1 MARLGLAAG
10 LIGFGAVVF
19 LGVRQRVEPVAA
31 RGVDRADP
39 DAVIEIQN
47 AEITQSA
54 GELDDYTLMAEHQ
67 LTYEDGSSKFDGGFR
82 LKVSAQTDRDSF
94 EVTGQEAQVDGSES
108 IVTVIGDVR
117 LAVADGLGARTAR
130 ATYARTQATVR
141 MPGPTTLT
149 RQGVDA
155 SGRDVVYERDRS
167 FVTLGQAAHVRL
179 TGEATQADI
188 DIWSAHAR
196 LAHTDGYMYFDGG
209 SEAATGSYLLIAD
222 NTTVRFGEDE
232 TALEALVLRGNAS
245 IRSTEPTSGGLQEMR
260 ADEMKLTFDETT
272 RALER
277 VVLTGAA
284 AIELVGLDD
293 AEGARV
299 RAPSIGISIA
309 SDGVSVTGL
318 QARRGVTIEFPPT
331 TDGIRQEITASR
343 FESRGTGLDSVAFDR
358 QVQYR
363 EWPARTDAS
372 GSSGRVIRADRL
384 VAGVEP
390 GLSVLLAARFRWNV
404 RFEDGSRTATAD
416 DAVYDAAAGFLTL
429 NTRTGA
435 RRPTV
440 NDETSRIDAKDMTLS
455 LDDST
460 IEATGDVRSEM
471 VAGDGATGNT
481 LPALLDPEQPVF
493 ATAAGLRYD
502 PDAGRMEFTDGARLW
517 QGETSFEGDTL
528 ALDVETG
535 GLTASGGVNTRLQ
548 LMRVN
553 ETTGESDVSL
563 TRAEADAFAYDD
575 AARHVLYDG
584 NAVFL
589 SDTGDM
595 QAERIEFFLE
605 DDGRTLNRLEVTE
618 EVTLR
623 LDGRWATGRRLVY
636 YEAEGRYEMEGTP
649 VEIVEEIEPE
659 EPTADTPPSAPETP
673 PPPPTCTT
681 TRGRALTFYR
691 SGDILSIDGREDVRT
706 QSSSGVCEPVTF

>member
-31 RGVDRADP
+31 RGVDRSDP
-39 DAVIEIQN
+39 ESVIETTN

-54 GELDDYTLMAEHQ
+54 GELHDYTLTAGRQM
-67 LTYEDGSSKFDGGFR
+67 TYDDGSSKSVEGVELEVAEQADRESFVLTGR
-82 LKVSAQTDRDSF
+82 EAQTDGNESN
-94 EVTGQEAQVDGSES
+94 VTA
-108 IVTVIGDVR
+108 IGDVR
-117 LAVADGLGARTAR
+117 LTVADGLGAHTER
-130 ATYARTQATVR
+130 ATYARTQATVH

-149 RQGVDA
+149 RQGVNA

-209 SEAATGSYLLIAD
+209 STVTTGSYRLDAD
-222 NTTVRFGEDE
+222 DVTVRFGEDE
-232 TALEALVLRGNAS
+232 TALEGLELRGNAS
-245 IRSTEPTSGGLQEMR
+245 IRSMEPTSGGLQEMR
-260 ADEMKLTFDETT
+260 ADEMNLAFDETT
-272 RALER
+272 RTLER
-277 VVLTGAA
+277 VVLAGAA
-284 AIELVGLDD
+284 VIELVGRDD

-299 RAPSIGISIA
+299 RAPSIDVSIA
-309 SDGVSVTGL
+309 SDGVNVTGL
-318 QARRGVTIEFPPT
+318 QARRGVTLEFPPT
-331 TDGIRQEITASR
+331 ADGMRQEITASR
-343 FESRGTGLDSVAFDR
+343 FNSRGTGLDSVAFHR

-363 EWPARTDAS
+363 EWPAQAD
-372 GSSGRVIRADRL
+372 SSDSTGRVIRADRL
-384 VAGVEP
+384 IAGVEP
-390 GLSVLLAARFRWNV
+390 GLGALLAARFRWNV
-404 RFEDGSRTATAD
+404 RFEDGSRNATAD

-429 NTRTGA
+429 NTRIGA

-440 NDETSRIDAKDMTLS
+440 NDETSRIDATDMILS
-455 LDDST
+455 LDNST

-471 VAGDGATGNT
+471 MVGDGATGKK
-481 LPALLDPEQPVF
+481 LPALLDPEQQVF
-493 ATAAGLRYD
+493 ATAAGLQYD
-502 PDAGRMEFTDGARLW
+502 PDTGRMEYTGGARLW

-528 ALDVETG
+528 ALDDETG
-535 GLTASGGVNTRLQ
+535 GLTANGGVKTRLQ

-553 ETTGESDVSL
+553 EATGESDVSL
-563 TRAEADAFAYDD
+563 TRAEADAFTYDD
-575 AARHVLYDG
+575 SARHALYDG

-589 SDTGDM
+589 SETGDM
-595 QAERIEFFLE
+595 QAELIEFFLE
-605 DDGRTLNRLEVTE
+605 DDGRTLNRLEVTG

-623 LDGRWATGRRLVY
+623 LDGRWATGGRLVY

-659 EPTADTPPSAPETP
+659 ESSAATPPAAPETP
-673 PPPPTCTT
+673 PPPPSCTT

-691 SGDILSIDGREDVRT
+691 SGDILSVDGREDVRT
-706 QSSSGVCEPVTF
+706 ESSSGICEPVRF

>member
-19 LGVRQRVEPVAA
+19 LGLRQRVEPVAA

-39 DAVIEIQN
+39 ESVIETTN

-54 GELDDYTLMAEHQ
+54 GELHDYTLTAGRQM
-67 LTYEDGSSKFDGGFR
+67 TYDDGSSKSVEGVE
-82 LKVSAQTDRDSF
+82 LLVAEQADRESF
-94 EVTGQEAQVDGSES
+94 LLTGREAHRDGSENN
-108 IVTVIGDVR
+108 VTAIGDVR
-117 LAVADGLGARTAR
+117 LTVADGLGAHTER

-149 RQGVDA
+149 RQGVEA

-245 IRSTEPTSGGLQEMR
+245 IRSTDPTSGGLQEMR

-363 EWPARTDAS
+363 EWPAQTDAS

-575 AARHVLYDG
+575 AARHALYDG